1 MLCKQTQKMSN
12 LRISQNHKGLTLV
25 EVIAMIAVL
34 SVVMAVVAGFMISG
48 AKMSA
53 KVSDN
58 AGASIR
64 EQTAVEFINKTL
76 SKAPETVTYVVATGE
91 AAGETVPTTLFLGTV
106 VDGEEVDANI
116 PVLYSKDGVVY
127 YQANGNASPT
137 ELCKGKIRFIL
148 DEAKTEED
156 SVYIYSSGYIITYE
170 LNGTEHTVHSRVVA
184 TRPD

>member
-1 MLCKQTQKMSN
+1 MLCKQKQKMSN

-64 EQTAVEFINKTL
+64 EHTAVEFINKTL
-76 SKAPETVTYVVATGE
+76 NKAALASIGIMAIVLFVPGLNTLFGLSYLAWHKYLIGLALALVPTVIMEISKAIP
-91 AAGETVPTTLFLGTV
+91 
-106 VDGEEVDANI
+106 DGAF
-116 PVLYSKDGVVY
+116 K
-127 YQANGNASPT
+127 
-137 ELCKGKIRFIL
+137 R
-148 DEAKTEED
+148 
-156 SVYIYSSGYIITYE
+156 
-170 LNGTEHTVHSRVVA
+170 
-184 TRPD
+184 

>member
-12 LRISQNHKGLTLV
+12 LRMSQNHKGLTLV

-48 AKMSA
+48 ANMSA
-53 KVSDN
+53 KVSTN

-76 SKAPETVTYVVATGE
+76 SKAPETVTYVD
-91 AAGETVPTTLFLGTV
+91 AGEDVFTTLFLGNWE
-106 VDGEEVDANI
+106 DGAEVDANI
-116 PVLYSKDGVVY
+116 PILYSEDGVVY
-127 YQANGNASPT
+127 YRANGNASPT
-137 ELCKGKIRFIL
+137 ELCKGEIRFIL
-148 DEAKTEED
+148 DEDKTEENPP
-156 SVYIYSSGYIITYE
+156 YIYSSGYIITYE
-170 LNGTEHTVHSRVVA
+170 LNGTRHTVHSRVVA